1 MTSLFAHYHTKAT
14 RDTGPFIPFKTH
26 SKSNCQRPTANM
38 LHQPPPPTG
47 PRASGRLASSRI
59 PNRGGIQKRNT
70 TPARV
75 DKDGD
80 LVMDQ
85 GSANGR
91 ASGRGRGAT
100 TQRPAQTRKSGTSE
114 SLGAR
119 TSRPT
124 RTGIDPSVIR
134 KPVLRGMGSSDTAPR
149 GPRSSLR
156 NVRGR
161 GTTRP
166 TDVAWDEITVKGFTE
181 SKAAANPG
189 GGLSE
194 VIAFL
199 ERKATHPYAPKV
211 KIMKV
216 CLTLH
221 SARQQRHK
229 ISKLSGPPS
238 FQAKLSER
246 RPRFHATAFG

>member
-1 MTSLFAHYHTKAT
+1 
-14 RDTGPFIPFKTH
+14 
-26 SKSNCQRPTANM
+26 M

-47 PRASGRLASSRI
+47 PRASGRLASSRL
-59 PNRGGIQKRNT
+59 PSRGGIQKRNA

-85 GSANGR
+85 AVTNGR
-91 ASGRGRGAT
+91 ARGRERGTAI
-100 TQRPAQTRKSGTSE
+100 RGSARTRKGDISDPLAS
-114 SLGAR
+114 R
-119 TSRPT
+119 TSRPA
-124 RTGIDPSVIR
+124 RTGIDPSAIQ
-134 KPVLRGMGSSDTAPR
+134 KAVLRGMGSSETAPK

-156 NVRGR
+156 NLRGR
-161 GTTRP
+161 GSTRP
-166 TDVAWDEITVKGFTE
+166 ADEAWDQITVKGFKQ

-189 GGLSE
+189 GGISE
-194 VIAFL
+194 LIAFL
-199 ERKATHPYAPKV
+199 ERKATHPDASETV
-211 KIMKV
+211 KIKKV

-221 SARQQRHK
+221 SARQQRHQ

>member
-1 MTSLFAHYHTKAT
+1 
-14 RDTGPFIPFKTH
+14 
-26 SKSNCQRPTANM
+26 M

-47 PRASGRLASSRI
+47 PRASGRLASSRL
-59 PNRGGIQKRNT
+59 PSRGGIQKRNS
-70 TPARV
+70 TPTRV

-85 GSANGR
+85 AGLNGR
-91 ASGRGRGAT
+91 ASGRGRGGAIRT
-100 TQRPAQTRKSGTSE
+100 SARTRRNDTSDP
-114 SLGAR
+114 LGAR

-124 RTGIDPSVIR
+124 RTGIDPSAIQ
-134 KPVLRGMGSSDTAPR
+134 KAVLRGMGSSETTPR
-149 GPRSSLR
+149 GHRSSLR

-161 GTTRP
+161 ESARP
-166 TDVAWDEITVKGFTE
+166 TDEAWDQITVKGFKQ

-189 GGLSE
+189 GGISE
-194 VIAFL
+194 LIAFL
-199 ERKATHPYAPKV
+199 ERKATHPDAPETV
-211 KIMKV
+211 KIKKV

-221 SARQQRHK
+221 SARQQRHQN
-229 ISKLSGPPS
+229 SKLSGPPS

>member
-1 MTSLFAHYHTKAT
+1 MTSLFAHYRTKAT
-14 RDTGPFIPFKTH
+14 RVAGPFIPFKTH
-26 SKSNCQRPTANM
+26 SKSNCQPLTANM

-85 GSANGR
+85 GSAKSR
-91 ASGRGRGAT
+91 GRGRGVT
-100 TQRPAQTRKSGTSE
+100 SQRPAQTRRSGTSE
-114 SLGAR
+114 SLSAR

-124 RTGIDPSVIR
+124 RTGIDPSKVQ
-134 KPVLRGMGSSDTAPR
+134 KAVLRGMGSSDTAPK
-149 GPRSSLR
+149 GSRSSLR

-166 TDVAWDEITVKGFTE
+166 TDPGWDQITVKGFTE
-181 SKAAANPG
+181 SKAADNPG
-189 GGLSE
+189 GGISE
-194 VIAFL
+194 LIAFL
-199 ERKATHPYAPKV
+199 ERKATHPDAPKV

-238 FQAKLSER
+238 FQAKFSER

>member
-1 MTSLFAHYHTKAT
+1 MPITVRKRPRVSTLLFYLILSPNPSFRHL
-14 RDTGPFIPFKTH
+14 
-26 SKSNCQRPTANM
+26 TASM

-47 PRASGRLASSRI
+47 PRASGRLASSRL
-59 PNRGGIQKRNT
+59 PSRGGIQKRNT

-85 GSANGR
+85 AGITGR
-91 ASGRGRGAT
+91 ASGRGRGAAIRGSAR
-100 TQRPAQTRKSGTSE
+100 TQKSGTSD

-124 RTGIDPSVIR
+124 RTGIDPSAIQ
-134 KPVLRGMGSSDTAPR
+134 KAVLRGMGSSEKSPR
-149 GPRSSLR
+149 GQRSSLR

-161 GTTRP
+161 GSTRP
-166 TDVAWDEITVKGFTE
+166 IGEAWDQITVQGFKQ

-189 GGLSE
+189 GGISE
-194 VIAFL
+194 LIAFL
-199 ERKATHPYAPKV
+199 ERKATHPDAPETV
-211 KIMKV
+211 KIKKV

-221 SARQQRHK
+221 SARQQRNQH
-229 ISKLSGPPS
+229 SKLSGPPS

>member
-1 MTSLFAHYHTKAT
+1 MAS
-14 RDTGPFIPFKTH
+14 
-26 SKSNCQRPTANM
+26 M

-47 PRASGRLASSRI
+47 SRASGRLVSSRL
-59 PNRGGIQKRNT
+59 PSRGGIQKRNT

-80 LVMDQ
+80 SVMDQ
-85 GSANGR
+85 AGTNAR
-91 ASGRGRGAT
+91 ASGRGRGAAI
-100 TQRPAQTRKSGTSE
+100 RGSARTRRSDTSD

-124 RTGIDPSVIR
+124 RTGIDPSAIQ
-134 KPVLRGMGSSDTAPR
+134 KAVLRGLGSNETAPR

-161 GTTRP
+161 ASIRP
-166 TDVAWDEITVKGFTE
+166 TDGAWDQITVKGFKQ

-189 GGLSE
+189 GGISE
-194 VIAFL
+194 LIAFL
-199 ERKATHPYAPKV
+199 ERKATLPDAPEAV
-211 KIMKV
+211 KIKKV

-221 SARQQRHK
+221 SARQQRHQ

>member
-1 MTSLFAHYHTKAT
+1 MA
-14 RDTGPFIPFKTH
+14 D
-26 SKSNCQRPTANM
+26 M

-47 PRASGRLASSRI
+47 PRASGRLASSRL
-59 PNRGGIQKRNT
+59 PSRGGIQKRNT

-85 GSANGR
+85 AGT
-91 ASGRGRGAT
+91 SGRGRGVGRGVGRGAPI
-100 TQRPAQTRKSGTSE
+100 RDSSRMRKGGTSD
-114 SLGAR
+114 SLAPR
-119 TSRPT
+119 VSRHV
-124 RTGIDPSVIR
+124 RKGIDPSAIQ
-134 KPVLRGMGSSDTAPR
+134 KAVLRGMGSSETAPK

-161 GTTRP
+161 GSSRP
-166 TDVAWDEITVKGFTE
+166 TDEAWDHITIKGFKQ

-189 GGLSE
+189 GGISE
-194 VIAFL
+194 LIAFL
-199 ERKATHPYAPKV
+199 ERKATHPDAPEAVEIK
-211 KIMKV
+211 KV

-221 SARQQRHK
+221 SARQQRHQ

-246 RPRFHATAFG
+246 RPRFYATALG